1 MSAAAFI
8 FDVTQTDFE
17 EKVINAST
25 QHPVLVDF
33 WAPWCAPCKQLTP
46 IIEKVVTEEKGR
58 ITLARINTD
67 EQSQLAAIFAVR
79 SLPTV
84 MLIKN
89 GQPVDGFMGAQPE
102 AVIREWLAPHLE
114 GIEPAADGADDAEP
128 SFAEALSP
136 EQQLAAARDAI
147 RAEPDQPEL
156 HLDLI
161 TALLAQ
167 PKPGA
172 DELLEAE
179 HELDHLPANLA
190 GHDQAVRAR
199 AHIEFARVVADAA
212 PSAELEARL
221 ATSAADHQAR
231 YQLAALQ
238 LLAGQTEA
246 ALDNLLEIMQ
256 RDRKWQDDQARKSLI
271 AAFHLV
277 ADADLVRRTR
287 RRMTA
292 LLF

>member
-1 MSAAAFI
+1 MSAAPFV
-8 FDVTQTDFE
+8 FDVTQADFE
-17 EKVINAST
+17 EKVITAST

-46 IIEKVVTEEKGR
+46 IIEKVVAAENGR
-58 ITLARINTD
+58 VTLAKVNTD
-67 EQSQLAAIFAVR
+67 EQSQLAAIFGVR

-102 AVIREWLAPHLE
+102 AVVREWLAPHLA
-114 GIEPAADGADDAEP
+114 GIEPAADGADDDEAG
-128 SFAEALSP
+128 FAEVMSP

-147 RAEPDQPEL
+147 RAEPDKPEL

-161 TALLAQ
+161 AALLANAE
-167 PKPGA
+167 PGKA
-172 DELLEAE
+172 EIGEAE
-179 HELDHLPANLA
+179 RELDSLPANLA
-190 GHDQAVRAR
+190 NHDQAVRAR
-199 AHIEFARVVADAA
+199 AQLEFARVLADA
-212 PSAELEARL
+212 PTVAELEAQL
-221 ATSAADHQAR
+221 AGSEDNHQAR
-231 YQLAALQ
+231 HQLAARR
-238 LLAGQTEA
+238 LLAGEAEA
-246 ALDNLLEIMQ
+246 ALDGLLDIMR

-277 ADADLVRRTR
+277 ADADLVSRTR
-287 RRMTA
+287 RRMAA